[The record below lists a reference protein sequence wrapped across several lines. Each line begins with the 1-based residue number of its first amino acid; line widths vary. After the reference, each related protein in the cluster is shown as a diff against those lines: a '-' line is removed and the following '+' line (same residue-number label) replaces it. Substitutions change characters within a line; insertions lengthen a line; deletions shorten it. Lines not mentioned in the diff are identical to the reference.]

1 MRMILGLDE
10 PTSGSVTVN
19 GRAPRAHAAP
29 LHEVG
34 GMLDPRAVHPSRSAY
49 HHLLALAQTTG
60 IRRSRVDEVI
70 NAVGLRSVAGRPA
83 GKFSLGMAQRLGIAA
98 ALLGDPATVVLDE
111 PVNGLDVEGIRWM
124 RGMLTELAAQG
135 KTVFVSSHLMSEIA
149 QTATRLIVIGKGRL
163 IADTSVAEFIA
174 SAAPASVRVRSSD
187 QRGLATLLRSPDVTV
202 SFADDGALLVSGL
215 LAERIGAIAAA
226 AGIAVAELST
236 VETSLEDA
244 FVDLTKDAVEYRAVY
259 FRGGKMSTLQVTQ
272 ARVMKSEWTKLRTQ
286 PGALWSLLS
295 AVILVVAFGILYSLL
310 RVARPPHGAA
320 AAASFDPTSVS
331 LAGVQLAQVAA
342 GVLGVL
348 LITSEYATGLI
359 RTTLAAVPRRLP
371 TLWGKAAVV
380 TGAVVAVSVPAAVAV
395 FLAGQAILGRQH
407 LSVSLGA
414 PGVARA
420 VIGGA
425 LYLAVAALLGLA
437 LGALL
442 RSTAGGI
449 AALFGLL
456 FAVPIL
462 VGFLPGSLS
471 DEIGKYL
478 PGTAGLAVTSVHP
491 DPATSLAPWT
501 GFGVFC
507 AYALVLL
514 GVAAV
519 RMRRGDA

>member
-1 MRMILGLDE
+1 MIEIHELTKRYGPTTAVSDLTFSVRPGTVTGFLGPNGAGKSTTMRMILGLDE

-19 GRAPRAHAAP
+19 GQAPRAHAAP

-70 NAVGLRSVAGRPA
+70 DAVGLRSVAGLA

-163 IADTSVAEFIA
+163 IADTSVADFIA

-187 QRGLATLLRSPDVTV
+187 QRALATLLQSPDVTV

-244 FVDLTKDAVEYRAVY
+244 FVDLTKDAVEYRA
-259 FRGGKMSTLQVTQ
+259 
-272 ARVMKSEWTKLRTQ
+272 
-286 PGALWSLLS
+286 
-295 AVILVVAFGILYSLL
+295 
-310 RVARPPHGAA
+310 
-320 AAASFDPTSVS
+320 ASF
-331 LAGVQLAQVAA
+331 
-342 GVLGVL
+342 
-348 LITSEYATGLI
+348 EEE
-359 RTTLAAVPRRLP
+359 
-371 TLWGKAAVV
+371 K
-380 TGAVVAVSVPAAVAV
+380 
-395 FLAGQAILGRQH
+395 
-407 LSVSLGA
+407 
-414 PGVARA
+414 
-420 VIGGA
+420 
-425 LYLAVAALLGLA
+425 
-437 LGALL
+437 
-442 RSTAGGI
+442 
-449 AALFGLL
+449 
-456 FAVPIL
+456 
-462 VGFLPGSLS
+462 
-471 DEIGKYL
+471 
-478 PGTAGLAVTSVHP
+478 
-491 DPATSLAPWT
+491 
-501 GFGVFC
+501 
-507 AYALVLL
+507 
-514 GVAAV
+514 
-519 RMRRGDA
+519 